1 MYAHVFSLVPELSSY
16 DVEKE
21 NSSETD
27 KESQSPPPALMS
39 VLDTCRA
46 AVDLIMSGIPVG
58 EHIVI
63 DADTEE
69 DLYSRGYL
77 LCWDLLLTFFK
88 AAPSEVKYFTKN

>member
-1 MYAHVFSLVPELSSY
+1 
-16 DVEKE
+16 
-21 NSSETD
+21 
-27 KESQSPPPALMS
+27 MS

-46 AVDLIMSGIPVG
+46 AVDLIMSDIPVG
-58 EHIVI
+58 EPIVV

-88 AAPSEVKYFTKN
+88 AASSEAKYTSLLSTAIKYRFSESQSKSWTRYHDIIRFPFR